1 MPSSRM
7 KELAVGSHQ
16 YLIFLTG
23 LKGADT
29 SLAQPSCLDMKLQ
42 LRVELRDIKSYS
54 NTASVILRGAERR
67 SRRIH

>member
-1 MPSSRM
+1 M

-23 LKGADT
+23 FKGADS
-29 SLAQPSCLDMKLQ
+29 SLAHPSYLDMKLQ
-42 LRVELRDIKSYS
+42 LRVELVDIKSYS
-54 NTASVILRGAERR
+54 NTASIILRGAERW

>member
-1 MPSSRM
+1 M

-23 LKGADT
+23 LKGTDS
-29 SLAQPSCLDMKLQ
+29 SLAHLSCLDMKLH
-42 LRVELRDIKSYS
+42 LKVESMDIKSYS

>member
-1 MPSSRM
+1 M

-23 LKGADT
+23 LKGADS
-29 SLAQPSCLDMKLQ
+29 SLAHLSCLDMKLY
-42 LRVELRDIKSYS
+42 LKVESRDIKSYS